1 MTLQLPWVTRR
12 AHEAEL
18 RERDRLIDLAHSHI
32 VNHHAAH
39 KMEAGMFC
47 PICTKE
53 GYEVPA
59 WKEISDYVARMHQ
72 ETRRQQ

>member
-1 MTLQLPWVTRR
+1 
-12 AHEAEL
+12 
-18 RERDRLIDLAHSHI
+18 
-32 VNHHAAH
+32 
-39 KMEAGMFC
+39 MFC